1 MSELDHLYARYSALE
16 FIVEVFSANALKD
29 MRNAPQF
36 LADMR
41 DRLNKPYIPK
51 GPIDADYLQQFG
63 AEMKQGGEAI
73 LDKIE
78 KRWKEI
84 SGQ

>member
-1 MSELDHLYARYSALE
+1 MNTSNGAAEALTLLTDL
-16 FIVEVFSANALKD
+16 IA
-29 MRNAPQF
+29 
-36 LADMR
+36 
-41 DRLNKPYIPK
+41 
-51 GPIDADYLQQFG
+51 